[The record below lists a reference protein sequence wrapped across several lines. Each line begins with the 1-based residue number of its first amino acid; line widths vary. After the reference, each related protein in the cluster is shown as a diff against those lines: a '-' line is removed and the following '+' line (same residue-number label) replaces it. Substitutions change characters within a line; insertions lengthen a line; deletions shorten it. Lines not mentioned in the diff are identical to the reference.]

1 MKRLFLSLALALL
14 AAAAI
19 AHADGGR
26 LRLHQSAGPFIVTLF
41 TTPDPLVAGPADF
54 SIAVERAAN
63 QGSGQSLIQDAD
75 VTLIL
80 TPADN
85 SSGRMVLTTSHAAA
99 TSRFL
104 QAANFSLPHAGPWLV
119 TVIVH
124 QGNDTGRCSG
134 SFIVEPVTLAGN
146 DLALQVALIPL
157 AILLF
162 ALHRGRKRAYR
173 RKRQSQHT

>member
-1 MKRLFLSLALALL
+1 MKRLLLALVLL
-14 AAAAI
+14 AAAQFAQ
-19 AHADGGR
+19 ADGGR
-26 LRLHQSAGPFIVTLF
+26 LRLHENAGPFVVTLF
-41 TTPDPLVAGPADF
+41 TTPDPLTAGPADF
-54 SIAVERAAN
+54 SVAVERGAT
-63 QGSGQSLIQDAD
+63 QGLVQDAD

-80 TPADN
+80 TPAGD

-134 SFIVEPVTLAGN
+134 SFTVEPATLAS
-146 DLALQVALIPL
+146 DDLTLQIALVPLAL
-157 AILLF
+157 LLF
-162 ALHRGRKRAYR
+162 ALHRWRRRTYR
-173 RKRQSQHT
+173 RERKS

>member
-1 MKRLFLSLALALL
+1 MKLLRLNLALALF
-14 AAAAI
+14 AAATI

-26 LRLHQSAGPFIVTLF
+26 LRLHQSAGPFIITLF

-124 QGNDTGRCSG
+124 RGNDTGRCSG
-134 SFIVEPVTLAGN
+134 SFIVEPAMLATNG
-146 DLALQVALIPL
+146 LALQIATVPFAL
-157 AILLF
+157 LLF
-162 ALHRGRKRAYR
+162 ALHRWRKQTYQRKRKLA
-173 RKRQSQHT
+173 TT